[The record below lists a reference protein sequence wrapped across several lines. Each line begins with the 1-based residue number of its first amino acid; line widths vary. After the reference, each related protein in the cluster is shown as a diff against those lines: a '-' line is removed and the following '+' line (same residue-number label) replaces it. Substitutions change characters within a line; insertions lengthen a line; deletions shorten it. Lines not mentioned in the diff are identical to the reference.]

1 MFHGQMS
8 NYTILHSYQQCVSD
22 SDFLHPHQ
30 HQRSEVKFL
39 SRVRLL
45 ATPQTIACYAPPSMG
60 FSRQEYWSRLP
71 FPSSEDLPDPGI
83 KPRSP
88 ALQADAL
95 PSEPPGKST
104 SIGYCQLK
112 KIFLP
117 ILISVLCVLA
127 TSPLL
132 DMWYE
137 NIFSEYVVV
146 FSASSWSLTQGESFN
161 FKEDQLNSFP
171 LIDLAIAV
179 KSRNSLPSPVLKIFS
194 YFFLQFMSK
203 SMTYFES
210 IFV

>member
-95 PSEPPGKST
+95 PSEPPGKSN
-104 SIGYCQLK
+104 SMFKRHQFYCSRTMLTKHIQK
-112 KIFLP
+112 DHQRKIL
-117 ILISVLCVLA
+117 
-127 TSPLL
+127 
-132 DMWYE
+132 E
-137 NIFSEYVVV
+137 NGGKNE
-146 FSASSWSLTQGESFN
+146 
-161 FKEDQLNSFP
+161 K
-171 LIDLAIAV
+171 
-179 KSRNSLPSPVLKIFS
+179 
-194 YFFLQFMSK
+194 
-203 SMTYFES
+203 
-210 IFV
+210 